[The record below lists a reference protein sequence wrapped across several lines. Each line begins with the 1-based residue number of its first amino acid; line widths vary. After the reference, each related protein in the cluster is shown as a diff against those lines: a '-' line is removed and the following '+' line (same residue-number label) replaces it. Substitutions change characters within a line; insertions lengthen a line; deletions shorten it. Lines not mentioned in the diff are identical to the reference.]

1 MDTPETKTFSLTL
14 SSQTMLKALLL
25 VIPIVGSI
33 GYAAVTFY
41 NKMNDTADAMEKIDL
56 SPINEKIATLEVQVK
71 AQNERIMAI
80 ADSNIRTSE
89 KISDA
94 IVLSR
99 ETSATVSGLRKELT
113 ATVDAMDEKL
123 NTIKHATVNPLAK

>member
-1 MDTPETKTFSLTL
+1 
-14 SSQTMLKALLL
+14 
-25 VIPIVGSI
+25 
-33 GYAAVTFY
+33 
-41 NKMNDTADAMEKIDL
+41 MNDTADAMEKIDL

-113 ATVDAMDEKL
+113 ATVEAMDGKL

>member
-1 MDTPETKTFSLTL
+1 
-14 SSQTMLKALLL
+14 
-25 VIPIVGSI
+25 
-33 GYAAVTFY
+33 
-41 NKMNDTADAMEKIDL
+41 MNDTADAMEKIDL

-71 AQNERIMAI
+71 AQNERIMSI

-89 KISDA
+89 KISDS

-99 ETSATVSGLRKELT
+99 ETAATVSGLRKELN